1 MDTNL
6 SLQSYKVS
14 DDEEVMIF
22 HDPANRTFWASQKSM
37 AVMFDVTSDN
47 IGLHIKNIEN
57 ELGEKATTEDFLVIQ
72 NEGGR
77 EVRRKIRHYNHE
89 MILMV
94 GFRCSSLR
102 AKRYQ
107 QWALD
112 VLYREI
118 MREAR
123 HAEREAYRDLLHT
136 MALATDYHPSKPSS
150 QFAFAR
156 MQDMM
161 HYAAA
166 GLSATGIIINRADRR
181 KKNMGLTNFPG
192 KRVVKKDVIVAKNYL
207 NEQEL
212 EHQRKIAAGFMFSI
226 DIAVNGPEQWKY
238 TQRDL
243 LNELKDYLIKYHQH
257 LLEDHMRFP
266 SRQQA
271 NSHAYQEYEAYKSI
285 MAERLT
291 LLASGQE
298 FPEDSE

>member
-1 MDTNL
+1 MSENL
-6 SLQSYKVS
+6 SLQTYKVS
-14 DDEEVMIF
+14 DDEEVTIF

-37 AVMFDVTSDN
+37 AIMFDVTPAN
-47 IGLHIKNIEN
+47 ILMHIKNIEN
-57 ELGEKATTEDFLVIQ
+57 EMGEEATIQDCLVVQI
-72 NEGGR
+72 EGGR

-94 GFRCSSLR
+94 GFRCNSLR

-118 MREAR
+118 MHEAR

-181 KKNMGLTNFPG
+181 KKHMGLTNFPG
-192 KRVVKKDVIVAKNYL
+192 KRVVKKDVVVAKNYL

-212 EHQRKIAAGFMFSI
+212 EHQRKIAAGFMFAI

-238 TQRDL
+238 TQQDL
-243 LNELKDYLIKYHQH
+243 LNELKDFLIKYHQRI
-257 LLEDHMRFP
+257 LEDHMRFP

-271 NSHAYQEYEAYKSI
+271 NSHAYQEYEAYKTI
-285 MAERLT
+285 MAERLS
-291 LLASGQE
+291 LLASGQDL
-298 FPEDSE
+298 PEEIE